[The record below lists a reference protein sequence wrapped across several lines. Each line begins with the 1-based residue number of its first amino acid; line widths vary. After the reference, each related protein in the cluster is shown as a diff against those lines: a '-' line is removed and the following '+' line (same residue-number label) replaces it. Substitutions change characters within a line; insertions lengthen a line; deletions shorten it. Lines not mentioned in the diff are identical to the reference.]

1 MAAVRAPAL
10 TLDAG
15 PGLAEKRV
23 RLPDG
28 RSMRIVVAGSGNP
41 LVVFEAG
48 TGVAASMWGTVQ
60 PGVAAQ
66 TRTLAY
72 DRAGLGGSDA
82 DPRPRSIERFADDL
96 DLLLDEVEPDA
107 PVVLV
112 GASLGA
118 AIIRMFASKHPER
131 AVGIVFVDPAMAE
144 ATRESQMRRRRRVFT
159 VFAALSHLGLQK
171 PLMVGPIKYLS
182 RLPMPEAARTVFVRD
197 LTSGRNALTAKREW
211 RETDMSASTLSQL
224 QDAGLPYVPVTT
236 IVGKLVH
243 RREPPGLREALQEAA
258 RAEMQAH
265 PRGRFVSPLT
275 VATSSR
281 IKKPSSSWRD
291 PEGRPNGPAR

>member
-15 PGLAEKRV
+15 PGLSEKRV

-28 RSMRIVVAGSGNP
+28 CSIRIVVAGGGSP

-48 TGVAASMWGTVQ
+48 TGIAASMWGTVQ
-60 PGVAAQ
+60 PRVAAE

-82 DPRPRSIERFADDL
+82 DPRPRSLERFADDL
-96 DLLLDEVEPDA
+96 DLLLDEVEPAA

-112 GASLGA
+112 GASLCG

-131 AVGIVFVDPAMAE
+131 PVGMVFVDPAMAE
-144 ATRESQMRRRRRVFT
+144 AEAMRESQVRRMRRVFT
-159 VFAALSHLGLQK
+159 VFAVFSHVGLQK
-171 PLMVGPIKYLS
+171 PLMVGLIKYLS
-182 RLPMPEAARTVFVRD
+182 QLPMPEAARTVFVRD
-197 LTSGRNALTAKREW
+197 LTSGRNALTAKRER
-211 RETDMSASTLSQL
+211 RETDMSPSRLSQL
-224 QDAGLPYVPVTT
+224 QNAGLPDVPVTT
-236 IVGKLVH
+236 LVGELFTAGSLPDCGRH
-243 RREPPGLREALQEAA
+243 RKRRHAQRCRRIPVAGSS
-258 RAEMQAH
+258 
-265 PRGRFVSPLT
+265 SPLT

-281 IKKPSSSWRD
+281 IKKPISSWKRS
-291 PEGRPNGPAR
+291 